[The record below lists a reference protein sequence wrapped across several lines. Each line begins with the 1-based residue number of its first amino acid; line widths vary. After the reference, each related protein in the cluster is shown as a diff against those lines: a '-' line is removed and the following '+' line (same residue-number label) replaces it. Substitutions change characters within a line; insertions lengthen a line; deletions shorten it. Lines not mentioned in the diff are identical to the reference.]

1 MTNGTIQSLPLG
13 GKVARLKPGR
23 MRATCRAESVVYEA
37 NTA

>member
-1 MTNGTIQSLPLG
+1 MTNGTTQSLPLG

-23 MRATCRAESVVYEA
+23 MRATCRAESVVHEA